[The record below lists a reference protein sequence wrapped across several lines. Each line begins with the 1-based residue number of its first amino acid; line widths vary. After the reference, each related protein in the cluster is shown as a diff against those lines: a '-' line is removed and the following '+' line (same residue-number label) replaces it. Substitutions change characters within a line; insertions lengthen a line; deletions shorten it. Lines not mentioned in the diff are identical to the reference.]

1 MRPALAIASA
11 LLVATGLAACGEKD
25 EPESVAPTMDGQQS
39 AQTTTT
45 TTEPNGGGGGQKQ
58 PSLEEEIETTVAA
71 VLGGGDPSS
80 CSGLATTRYVRTA
93 YGDEQGCRAATQKQ
107 DPFDVAVT
115 AVDIRGASAT
125 AKAKPAAGPNKGE
138 TIKVELVKEGPI
150 FKVDSAVSNA
160 PAGP

>member
-39 AQTTTT
+39 AQATTT

-71 VLGGGDPSS
+71 VLGGRGPELLFRPRDDALRQD
-80 CSGLATTRYVRTA
+80 CVRRRTGMSRRDA
-93 YGDEQGCRAATQKQ
+93 E
-107 DPFDVAVT
+107 
-115 AVDIRGASAT
+115 
-125 AKAKPAAGPNKGE
+125 AGS
-138 TIKVELVKEGPI
+138 V
-150 FKVDSAVSNA
+150 
-160 PAGP
+160 